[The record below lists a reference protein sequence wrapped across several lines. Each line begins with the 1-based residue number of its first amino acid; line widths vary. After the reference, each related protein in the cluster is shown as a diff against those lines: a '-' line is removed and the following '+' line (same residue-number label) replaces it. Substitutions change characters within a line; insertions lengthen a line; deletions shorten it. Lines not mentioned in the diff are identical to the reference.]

1 MLGGF
6 GSGRVERAPP
16 TFRNRPAEEMRLRE
30 IDTVATAKA
39 YASSFM
45 ASYNAHFAKP
55 RKSDFNAHR
64 PLRDVGN
71 RDRLLKDT
79 LANRK
84 LIHRNL

>member
-1 MLGGF
+1 M
-6 GSGRVERAPP
+6 
-16 TFRNRPAEEMRLRE
+16 RE
-30 IDTVATAKA
+30 IGTIAAAKA
-39 YASSFM
+39 YAPTFI
-45 ASYNAHFAKP
+45 ASDSTHFAEP

-71 RDRLLKDT
+71 RDRLLNDT